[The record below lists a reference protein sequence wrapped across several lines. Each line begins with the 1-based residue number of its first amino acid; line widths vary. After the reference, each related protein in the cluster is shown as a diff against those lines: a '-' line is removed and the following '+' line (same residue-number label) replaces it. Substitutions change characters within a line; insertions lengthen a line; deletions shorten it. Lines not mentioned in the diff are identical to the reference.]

1 MEESQSNTKNQVKKE
16 PQVEEKTSNPEVGF
30 PLSQSKTKKKTNI
43 LVFIILG
50 ILILVGGIIFFVTKG
65 NKESELV
72 SPTPTSEGIVI
83 NTPSATETP
92 EPIDKVDVAIEIL
105 NGTGISG
112 EAGYLQ
118 GKLRDLGYTDI
129 EVGNADDQDQT
140 VTTVTFSVDLD
151 ETNKNEI
158 QAELEKLYEDVSVK
172 TSSSISF
179 DVSIVTGL
187 KKGATPKPSAT
198 ATPEPSATS
207 TATASPTASPS
218 PSASP
223 QE

>member
-1 MEESQSNTKNQVKKE
+1 MEESQLNTKNQANKE
-16 PQVEEKTSNPEVGF
+16 SQVEEKTSNPEVGF
-30 PLSQSKTKKKTNI
+30 PLSQSKPKKKTNT

-50 ILILVGGIIFFVTKG
+50 IVILVGGIIFFVTKG

-72 SPTPTSEGIVI
+72 SPTPTSEGIII

-92 EPIDKVDVAIEIL
+92 EPVDKVDVAIEIL

-129 EVGNADDQDQT
+129 EVGNADEQDQT
-140 VTTVTFSVDLD
+140 VTTVTFSTDLD
-151 ETNKNEI
+151 EANKNEI
-158 QAELEKLYEDVSVK
+158 QAELEKLYEDVTVK
-172 TSSSISF
+172 TLSSISV

-207 TATASPTASPS
+207 TATASPTASPP

-223 QE
+223 Q

>member
-1 MEESQSNTKNQVKKE
+1 MEESQSNTENQVNKK

-92 EPIDKVDVAIEIL
+92 EPVDKVDVAIEIL

-151 ETNKNEI
+151 ETNKDEI
-158 QAELEKLYEDVSVK
+158 QAELEKLYEDVTVK
-172 TSSSISF
+172 TSSSISV
-179 DVSIVTGL
+179 DVNIVTGL

-198 ATPEPSATS
+198 AT
-207 TATASPTASPS
+207 ATASPTESAS